1 MRARAFVPFKRRGAK
16 SRLHPF
22 LSERERERLAVCML
36 KDVLSAL
43 SHSPSVAA
51 VEILTR
57 DGLSELSEMRAEIS
71 DLHMRI
77 PLIFK
82 EERGKGL
89 NDALNAALKSF
100 SDAEGCE
107 KFSFFV
113 LMADLPLISAEHIE
127 ELLRFNEDIVLVPGR
142 RGGTNAIVLRGE
154 AIRKFEFRYKRISII
169 EHIQEAKMLGL
180 PTRIHDSFFF
190 STDIDEVGDLIDL
203 LTFGTGF
210 AAAYLRE
217 IGVFVTSRHGWLSLV
232 RERKV
237 QAHQSEMKEEQAKEI
252 E

>member
-1 MRARAFVPFKRRGAK
+1 MRAKAVVPFKRRGAK

-22 LSERERERLAVCML
+22 LSEEERERLAVCML

-43 SHSPSVAA
+43 SQSPSVAA

-57 DGLSELSEMRAEIS
+57 DGLNELSELRAEIS
-71 DLHMRI
+71 ALRLKI
-77 PLIFK
+77 PLNFK
-82 EERGKGL
+82 EEREKGL
-89 NDALNAALKSF
+89 NDALNAALKAF
-100 SDAEGCE
+100 SDAEECE

-154 AIRKFEFRYKRISII
+154 AVKKFEFRYKRISII
-169 EHIQEAKMLGL
+169 EHIQEAEMLGL

-190 STDIDEVGDLIDL
+190 STDIDEVGDLVDL

-217 IGVFVTSRHGWLSLV
+217 IGVFAISRHGWVSLV
-232 RERKV
+232 RERK
-237 QAHQSEMKEEQAKEI
+237 AGIRAESE
-252 E
+252 